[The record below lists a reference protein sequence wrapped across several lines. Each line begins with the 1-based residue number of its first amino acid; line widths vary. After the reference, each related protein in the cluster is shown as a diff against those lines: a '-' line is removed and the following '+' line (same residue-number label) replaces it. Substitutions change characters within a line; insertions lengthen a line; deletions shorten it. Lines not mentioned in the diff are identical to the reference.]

1 MKKIRVGQDM
11 NKKKMNKMTNEK
23 KNEKDDL
30 TMIYQDNQ
38 GKRYTS
44 WEVRQL
50 SDWRFQELEIE
61 LIEFN

>member
-1 MKKIRVGQDM
+1 M